1 MAIIGSYSGQVFG
14 LLIGFGIA
22 QLKSTLMYGPSEFT
36 LFTDPSESILE
47 IIVLFV
53 QLLNLLGT
61 SFFAIRHSYKFT
73 YSVAVFMLVVYI
85 LFLISVTGI

>member
-22 QLKSTLMYGPSEFT
+22 QLKSTIMNGPSEFT
-36 LFTDPSESILE
+36 LFDKPSGSILE

-61 SFFAIRHSYKFT
+61 SFFAIRHGYKFT

-85 LFLISVTGI
+85 LFLITVTGI